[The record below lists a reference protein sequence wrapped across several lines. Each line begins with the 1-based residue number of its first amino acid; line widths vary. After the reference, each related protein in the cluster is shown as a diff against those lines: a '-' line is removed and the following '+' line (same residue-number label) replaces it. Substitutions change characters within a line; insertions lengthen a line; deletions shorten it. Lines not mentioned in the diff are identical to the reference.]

1 MTTRILLTLVLEAV
15 CTVQVRAGFEE
26 GIGAYERGDYTTT
39 VKEWRPPAIN
49 AAFARV
55 DYLHG

>member
-39 VKEWRPPAIN
+39 VKEWRPPAM
-49 AAFARV
+49 
-55 DYLHG
+55 